1 MSAQTGIR
9 SGGIGPAGVDPD
21 RARPGEVRFGARQVV
36 LRLGGVS
43 FRAPLRGVLVG
54 AALVLV
60 AIVVALVSLATG
72 AYALSLDQVVGALT
86 GTQSGIVHT
95 IVVDWRLPRVLIA
108 GLFGLALGL
117 SGALFQ
123 SLTRNPLG
131 SPDIIGFDTGAYT
144 GALLVML
151 VLHSSGI
158 YATTFGALAG
168 GLATAAVVYLLAWRR
183 GVHGFR
189 LIIVGIGVTAMLT
202 SFNTW
207 LLLSASTQDAI
218 TASYWGAGS
227 LDSASYAQLAPAS
240 VILIALFVIT
250 GGLARGMRALEL
262 GDDSGR
268 QLGVRAESTRL
279 GLVIVG
285 VALSATVTSLAG
297 PIAFVSLSAPQI
309 ARRLCGSASIPL
321 APSAATGCVLVLA
334 ADWIAQHAFPDELP
348 VGLITV
354 VLGGA
359 YFIWLLIA
367 EGRRR

>member
-1 MSAQTGIR
+1 MSAQAGIR
-9 SGGIGPAGVDPD
+9 TDP
-21 RARPGEVRFGARQVV
+21 VRFGPRQLV
-36 LRLGGVS
+36 LRAGGMS
-43 FRAPLRGVLVG
+43 FRAPLRGVVVG
-54 AALVLV
+54 GVLALIAV
-60 AIVVALVSLATG
+60 AVAVASLATG
-72 AYALSLDQVVGALT
+72 DYPISPGQVIGALT
-86 GTQSGIVHT
+86 GSQPGIVHT
-95 IVVDWRLPRVLIA
+95 IVVDWRLPRVLTA

-144 GALLVML
+144 GALLAML

-158 YATTFGALAG
+158 YGTTIGALAG
-168 GLATAAVVYLLAWRR
+168 GLLTAAVVYLLAWRK

-207 LLLSASTQDAI
+207 LLLSASTRDAI

-227 LDSASYAQLAPAS
+227 LDSADDTQLVPAAG
-240 VILIALFVIT
+240 ILIVLFLATGALT
-250 GGLARGMRALEL
+250 RGMRALEL

-268 QLGVRAESTRL
+268 QLGVRAEPIRL

-321 APSAATGCVLVLA
+321 APSALTGCLLVLA

-348 VGLITV
+348 VGLVTV